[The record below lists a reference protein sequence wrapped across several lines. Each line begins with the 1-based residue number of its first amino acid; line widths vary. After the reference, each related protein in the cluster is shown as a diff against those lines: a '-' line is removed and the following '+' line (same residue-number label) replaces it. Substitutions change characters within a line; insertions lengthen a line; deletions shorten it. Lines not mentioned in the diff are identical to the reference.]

1 MTSLR
6 QDQGEL
12 PYDIPYIKNVKR
24 NDTNELMVAGGKD
37 RGRASQGFGDGHEHT
52 AVFKTDNQQDPSVLL
67 YNTGNSAPCYVA
79 AWVGGK
85 FGRTDT
91 CMCMAE
97 TLCCPPETITTLLI
111 GYAPI

>member
-37 RGRASQGFGDGHEHT
+37 RGRAS
-52 AVFKTDNQQDPSVLL
+52 
-67 YNTGNSAPCYVA
+67 
-79 AWVGGK
+79 
-85 FGRTDT
+85 
-91 CMCMAE
+91 
-97 TLCCPPETITTLLI
+97 
-111 GYAPI
+111 